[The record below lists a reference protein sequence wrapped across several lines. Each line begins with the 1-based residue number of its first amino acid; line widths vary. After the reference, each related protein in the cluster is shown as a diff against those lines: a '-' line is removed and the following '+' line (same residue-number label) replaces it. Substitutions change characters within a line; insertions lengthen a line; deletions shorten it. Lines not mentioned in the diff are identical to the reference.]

1 MVFKIYQK
9 YLIKEFT
16 FIVCKITFIFLILG
30 LIMGLLEEI
39 NFFSD
44 FDVKY
49 FYPIYL
55 VMLNVPSLIYEIFPF
70 IFPILSNSFLIFM
83 NIVFKSIII
92 DIY

>member
-16 FIVCKITFIFLILG
+16 IIVFKITFIFLILG

-49 FYPIYL
+49 FYPIY
-55 VMLNVPSLIYEIFPF
+55 IKIGIFGQF
-70 IFPILSNSFLIFM
+70 
-83 NIVFKSIII
+83 
-92 DIY
+92 

>member
-39 NFFSD
+39 NFFQ
-44 FDVKY
+44 
-49 FYPIYL
+49 IL
-55 VMLNVPSLIYEIFPF
+55 MLNIFIRF
-70 IFPILSNSFLIFM
+70 I
-83 NIVFKSIII
+83 
-92 DIY
+92 